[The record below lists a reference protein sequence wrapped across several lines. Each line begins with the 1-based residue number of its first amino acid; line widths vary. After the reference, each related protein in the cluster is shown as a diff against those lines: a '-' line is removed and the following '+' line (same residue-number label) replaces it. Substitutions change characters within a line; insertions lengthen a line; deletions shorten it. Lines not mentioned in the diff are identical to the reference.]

1 MNTMETHTHQYT
13 HTLYRHTSTGIVMRH
28 DKRYDLTAAPT
39 VEVIAQTSGSYEL
52 LWTPKH
58 TCTQTLPY
66 LNVFSPAF
74 VSHTQASARWGKD
87 EVNHICLIYIPVTWL
102 KSTVGIR
109 CVSTSQSLVSVE
121 RYPSI
126 LTLKCWIMTVR
137 ISNLSAC
144 TTFYSSLGISQ
155 VSFISLCIMYY
166 GFLVNFFPT
175 NFPN

>member
-1 MNTMETHTHQYT
+1 MGKDRIKLLLLHNKSLLKSSLLLLWTVAPTHTHTYT
-13 HTLYRHTSTGIVMRH
+13 F
-28 DKRYDLTAAPT
+28 
-39 VEVIAQTSGSYEL
+39 
-52 LWTPKH
+52 
-58 TCTQTLPY
+58 Y
-66 LNVFSPAF
+66 LSIFSPAF

-109 CVSTSQSLVSVE
+109 HVSTSQPFVCVE

-144 TTFYSSLGISQ
+144 TTLLSSLRILW
-155 VSFISLCIMYY
+155 VSFISPCIMKYD
-166 GFLVNFFPT
+166 FILLFFFSSKSP
-175 NFPN
+175 